1 MIIKLW
7 PIKASYGGAKGKV
20 GGHEGVKNALDYVT
34 DEEKTIRREGEDEDH
49 IRQVEGLELDM
60 ADMEAESFINSEVDF
75 DRVIG
80 YMSNKDKIGG
90 RYISGYLCSPENAVA
105 QFEHVRNLY
114 AEKGKKSGNLAY
126 HMVQSF
132 PENLDIDDEEVH
144 QCGLELCEKLG
155 LYQAV
160 VCSHVHPALN
170 ERGEVTGVCKHN
182 HILFNAYPDPSKV
195 SWEEKPKKY
204 HDCKE
209 TYRQLRVWNDEIA
222 IEHGLPIIRNPDE
235 MRVYSWKESKEKNRG
250 TSWKERIRMDID
262 AARKAT
268 LNWDDFVAYMQ
279 GNGYSLKIGKQVTYL
294 APDGTHKSRDKTLG
308 REFTRES
315 LEQYWKM
322 REEIFSVIQD
332 AEDMLPSPAL
342 LELAKEAREELKVA
356 IPLGQQ
362 GMEHRSYYYLPL
374 SKGGLNRDALNTYFD
389 GTERYDICDENG
401 QPVASFSGAELTSY
415 YMDMDSDEQRNRRAA
430 KTQEELEEEEEAE
443 RRRRA
448 EEAKKDKDYY
458 WNPRF
463 LNLRTNR
470 PYRIPRYYD
479 SSGRPMT
486 DLEVI
491 FVLAVVILRQ
501 EGALWL
507 PKTIPPEFIKDVCYA
522 TPDWK
527 AQNML
532 DAIRT
537 ARDEGIRRPMDIDKR
552 LEEVGAAYSRARA
565 SVKRNTRVKEKMMEL
580 RDAVVEYERTG
591 PVVKELR
598 EMPAGPEKEAL
609 LQSKAEILERYK
621 KARAFMFAH
630 GINSK
635 RELDDFKQRWRE
647 VNQKLT
653 DATKLHDTTKEEYR
667 KLKKLKYNVE
677 LAQTERYCYGPE
689 YGKQKEQK
697 QEKKRP
703 ARSKTVGY
711 ISKEDGNVR
720 GS

>member
-1 MIIKLW
+1 MIVKLW
-7 PIKASYGGAKGKV
+7 PIKASYGGAPGRV
-20 GGHEGVKNALDYVT
+20 GGQEGVKNAFDYVT
-34 DEEKTIRREGEDEDH
+34 DEEKTIRSEGEDKDH
-49 IRQVEGLELDM
+49 IQELELDI
-60 ADMEAESFINSEVDF
+60 ADMEAESFINSEADF
-75 DRVIG
+75 GRVIG

-114 AEKGKKSGNLAY
+114 AEKGKASGNLAY

-132 PENLDIDDEEVH
+132 PEDLDIDDEEVH

-160 VCSHVHPALN
+160 VCSHVHPVMN
-170 ERGEVTGVCKHN
+170 ERGEVTGKCKHN

-195 SWEEKPKKY
+195 SREERPRKY

-235 MRVYSWKESKEKNRG
+235 MRVYSWKEKTETNRG

-262 AARKAT
+262 VARKAT
-268 LNWDDFVAYMQ
+268 LNWDDYVAFMQ
-279 GNGYSLKIGKQVTYL
+279 GNGYKMKLGKQVTYL
-294 APDGTHKSRDKTLG
+294 APDGTHKARDKTLG

-322 REEIFSVIQD
+322 REEMFSVVRD
-332 AEDMLPSPAL
+332 AEEMLPSPAL
-342 LELAKEAREELKVA
+342 LDLAEKEYLKVA

-362 GMEHRSYYYLPL
+362 GLEHRSYYYLPL
-374 SKGGLNRDALNTYFD
+374 SRGGLNRDALYTYFD
-389 GTERYDICDENG
+389 TTQRYDICDENG

-415 YMDMDSDEQRNRRAA
+415 YMDLDSDEQRNRRAA
-430 KTQEELEEEEEAE
+430 KTQEELAEEEEAE

-448 EEAKKDKDYY
+448 EEAKQDEEFY

-486 DLEVI
+486 DLEVM

-507 PKTIPPEFIKDVCYA
+507 PTTVPPEFINDVCYA

-527 AQNML
+527 IQNML

-537 ARDEGIRRPMDIDKR
+537 ARDEGVRRPADIDKR
-552 LEEVGAAYSRARA
+552 LDEVGASYSRARA
-565 SVKRNTRVKEKMMEL
+565 SMKRNTRVKEKMTEL
-580 RDAVVEYERTG
+580 KDAIVEYERTG
-591 PVVKELR
+591 PVVKQLR
-598 EMPAGPEKEAL
+598 EMPDGPEKDEFRR
-609 LQSKAEILERYK
+609 SKAEIVDRYK
-621 KARAFMFAH
+621 KARAVMYAH
-630 GINSK
+630 GINSG
-635 RELDDFKQRWRE
+635 RELADFKKRWRE
-647 VNQKLT
+647 VNQKLA
-653 DATKLHDTTKEEYR
+653 DATKLYDETRDEYR
-667 KLKKLKYNVE
+667 KLKKLQYNTA
-677 LAQTERYCYGPE
+677 LAQSERYCYGPE

-697 QEKKRP
+697 KEQKPLRSRRTREVSKK
-703 ARSKTVGY
+703 KDK
-711 ISKEDGNVR
+711 IR